1 MTAAV
6 VSLVQRLVPVQ
17 GLISAM
23 RASLAPWSRRLGRGM
38 AVLALLGCLL
48 LGACSSS
55 SNGLTGNYVDDTV
68 AVADSLLATIG
79 LNADDP
85 TRSEAE
91 TQARSL
97 INDYVSRY
105 RPRKAVNG
113 LSSFTTMQTAL
124 NSLAGHYANYPNRPL
139 PEALRDRLTKELQ
152 KAERSVVRGA

>member
-1 MTAAV
+1 MTVA
-6 VSLVQRLVPVQ
+6 
-17 GLISAM
+17 
-23 RASLAPWSRRLGRGM
+23 
-38 AVLALLGCLL
+38 ALLGCLL

-55 SNGLTGNYVDDTV
+55 ATGLTGNYVDDTV

-85 TRSEAE
+85 DRSQAE

-105 RPRKAVNG
+105 RPRNDVNG

-139 PEALRDRLTKELQ
+139 PEALRDRLSKELQ
-152 KAERSVVRGA
+152 KAERGVVRGA